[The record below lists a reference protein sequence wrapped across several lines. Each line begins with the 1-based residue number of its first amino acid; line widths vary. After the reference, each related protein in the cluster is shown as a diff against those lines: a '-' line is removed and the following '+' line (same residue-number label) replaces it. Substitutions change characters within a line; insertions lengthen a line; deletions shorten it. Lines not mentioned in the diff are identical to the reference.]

1 MENGII
7 GILTGILFILTIS
20 EFTDSCNMKF
30 NIKKIFK
37 GKIDSKSFKSFV
49 S

>member
-37 GKIDSKSFKSFV
+37 EGNVRKFSKM
-49 S
+49 